1 MMMLEAFMGTGVYG
15 GNPFQQQNNN
25 SSVVAATAAAAP
37 ATRQEEQDLVEIGGE
52 TALQQILQSLVDNR
66 PENWTYVIFW
76 QLSSTATGDM
86 MWVVLPF
93 TSPLSV
99 HAPLSFPPPPTHLP
113 SPESHTRFVYFT
125 DQCRNLTQKT
135 MYRLVCSNDI
145 LFSQRI
151 AASVCCCTCHR

>member
-1 MMMLEAFMGTGVYG
+1 MFLGGMMESESVRMEGQLMRSLLGDDDMMMLEAFMGTGVYG

-52 TALQQILQSLVDNR
+52 TALQQMLQSLVDNR

-93 TSPLSV
+93 TSPLSL
-99 HAPLSFPPPPTHLP
+99 HAPLSLPPPPTHLP
-113 SPESHTRFVYFT
+113 SPF
-125 DQCRNLTQKT
+125 
-135 MYRLVCSNDI
+135 
-145 LFSQRI
+145 
-151 AASVCCCTCHR
+151 CTIT

>member
-1 MMMLEAFMGTGVYG
+1 MEGQLMRSLLGDDDMMMLEAFMGTGVYG

-76 QLSSTATGDM
+76 QLSSTATGDTCHH
-86 MWVVLPF
+86 PF
-93 TSPLSV
+93 
-99 HAPLSFPPPPTHLP
+99 AP
-113 SPESHTRFVYFT
+113 SPDSHTRFVYFT

-151 AASVCCCTCHR
+151 AASVLLHLPLLKI